1 MKDKTYH
8 IFLLIASILLI
19 SIPLALV
26 SGPFL
31 TDLFIVIISII
42 FLFIFKNNKELI
54 LFRSTFFKLFLLF
67 YFYLIITS
75 FFSENINVAFK
86 PSITYIRFGLF
97 ALAILYIIN
106 NYPNFKKFF
115 FFALLLTLSLLLFD
129 GYFQF
134 IFGKNIFGFKVVR
147 VDRLGGLFFDELIL
161 GSYLSKILPI
171 FCTFYIL
178 NKNIM
183 NKKIIFLLILLSY
196 VLIFLSGERMAFLT
210 ISLYFLMIT
219 PFFLDIKKIIIF
231 FALMFLT
238 FTTLILTNENIKDRY
253 FDQMII
259 HTIKI
264 TDKNKTNILPEHM
277 GLFSTAFN
285 IFKDKPLFGGGL
297 KTFRINCKNPDYVA
311 KKIPQINKEKEDRNC
326 STHPHNFYLQLLSET
341 GIFGFLFIFVIFLKL
356 LTNYFTN
363 IISHFKQKVEI
374 NQSKITILCGLI
386 TFLWPL
392 ATTGSFFNNWICS
405 ILFLQVGIYLYT
417 KSIKLNK

>member
-42 FLFIFKNNKELI
+42 FLFIFKNKKKLI
-54 LFRSTFFKLFLLF
+54 LLRSTFFKLFLLF

-115 FFALLLTLSLLLFD
+115 FFVLLLTLSLLLFD

-196 VLIFLSGERMAFLT
+196 VLIFFLVREWH
-210 ISLYFLMIT
+210 F
-219 PFFLDIKKIIIF
+219 
-231 FALMFLT
+231 
-238 FTTLILTNENIKDRY
+238 
-253 FDQMII
+253 
-259 HTIKI
+259 
-264 TDKNKTNILPEHM
+264 
-277 GLFSTAFN
+277 
-285 IFKDKPLFGGGL
+285 
-297 KTFRINCKNPDYVA
+297 
-311 KKIPQINKEKEDRNC
+311 
-326 STHPHNFYLQLLSET
+326 
-341 GIFGFLFIFVIFLKL
+341 
-356 LTNYFTN
+356 NYFTIFFN
-363 IISHFKQKVEI
+363 D
-374 NQSKITILCGLI
+374 NTIL
-386 TFLWPL
+386 PRYKKNNN
-392 ATTGSFFNNWICS
+392 FFCFNVS
-405 ILFLQVGIYLYT
+405 YIYNADF
-417 KSIKLNK
+417 NKRKY